1 MKKIPVRNIRRGH
14 PLDFGIQV
22 IGEKMAGEDMV
33 QELHRHDFF
42 YVLALEKGAGEHEI
56 DFTSYPVENHTIF
69 FLRPGQVHQL
79 RIKAGSTGWMMQF
92 TSGFYPDA
100 RLLRR
105 IGAINVYPDK
115 EGKALGILAGIFR
128 EYQQQEEQ
136 YREVIKSGL
145 HIFLIT
151 LLRLQPQSAK
161 DNPHTY
167 TQERLDALLELLET
181 HIHTHKRASQ
191 YAAMLHFS
199 LYQLNAVTRE
209 ALGKTASELINEQ
222 IVLEAKRH
230 LLATTAQVSQIAE
243 QLGYKDVSYFIRFF
257 KKQTGYTPEVFR
269 NNNGN

>member
-1 MKKIPVRNIRRGH
+1 MKKIPVRNIRRGS
-14 PLDFGIQV
+14 PRDFGIQD
-22 IGEKMAGEDMV
+22 IGEKMAGKDMV

-56 DFTSYPVENHTIF
+56 DFTPHRVADHTIF

-92 TSGFYPDA
+92 TSGFYHDA
-100 RLLRR
+100 QLLRR
-105 IGAINVYPDK
+105 IGAVNAYSDR
-115 EGKALGILAGIFR
+115 EGKALRVLEAIFR
-128 EYQQQEEQ
+128 EYQQQQDQ
-136 YREVIKSGL
+136 YREVIKSSL
-145 HIFLIT
+145 HIFLVT
-151 LLRLQPQSAK
+151 LLRLQQQPAK
-161 DNPHTY
+161 DNPNTY
-167 TQERLDALLELLET
+167 TQERLEALLELLET

-191 YAAMLHFS
+191 YAAMLHLS

-209 ALGKTASELINEQ
+209 AMGKTASELINEQ

-243 QLGYKDVSYFIRFF
+243 QLGYEDVSYFIRFF

-269 NNNGN
+269 NNNG